1 MYQSLLRQIHRLSVS
16 EFTSGK
22 ISVERLGL
30 LKGFSFRFV
39 LGDNRWLTLFFPA
52 AGNYN
57 GTSLNN
63 RGSNGN
69 YWSSTWISATN
80 ARNLN
85 FNSSGVNPQN
95 NNNRRNGFSVR
106 AVQHLSEAAIILDI
120 FIRIVWLTD

>member
-1 MYQSLLRQIHRLSVS
+1 MYQSLLRQIHRLSIS

-52 AGNYN
+52 AGYYN

-106 AVQHLSEAAIILDI
+106 AVQN
-120 FIRIVWLTD
+120 